1 MPVVSVSKTISRA
14 GVRVASI
21 NMSDVHFPP
30 DPALESGTPI
40 IGLESR
46 VFLAGKRPHKR
57 LYFSKGAR
65 LAAACRD
72 DHVGAS
78 PLFGIRHLFCEAGGD
93 LLRRHVRPR
102 HPPPALHVTG
112 PVHPPHHTD
121 TPSPPP
127 SEPS

>member
-65 LAAACRD
+65 DRKSTRSELQSLMRISYA
-72 DHVGAS
+72 V
-78 PLFGIRHLFCEAGGD
+78 FCLKKNNNQNNKKEY
-93 LLRRHVRPR
+93 
-102 HPPPALHVTG
+102 
-112 PVHPPHHTD
+112 
-121 TPSPPP
+121 
-127 SEPS
+127 E